1 MIIKEKSIQLL
12 EVLSIF
18 KFLSTSQI
26 IRLSIAKHK
35 SNLVKPL
42 KDLLFYNMVGKISF
56 GVDPKIGRLENIYYL
71 KQKGV
76 GFLIDEI

>member
-26 IRLSIAKHK
+26 IRLGTAKHK
-35 SNLVKPL
+35 SNLVNPI
-42 KDLLFYNMVGKISF
+42 KDLLFYNMIGKISF
-56 GVDPKIGRLENIYYL
+56 GVDPKMGRLENIYYL

-76 GFLIDEI
+76 NFLSDEI